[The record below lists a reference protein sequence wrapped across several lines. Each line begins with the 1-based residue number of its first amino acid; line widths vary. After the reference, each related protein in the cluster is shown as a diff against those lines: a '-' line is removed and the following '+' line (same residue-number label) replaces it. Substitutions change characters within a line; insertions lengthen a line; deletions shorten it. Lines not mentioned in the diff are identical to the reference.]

1 MAQIRELLHWLLLIL
16 PVAVGA
22 RCAHCFLLIST
33 DREQEDVYKR
43 RIRNAL
49 IFLAIAESI
58 NGLLSILADYYK

>member
-33 DREQEDVYKR
+33 DREQEDIYKR
-43 RIRNAL
+43 RI
-49 IFLAIAESI
+49 
-58 NGLLSILADYYK
+58 